1 MWIFSIVANVI
12 GWAIFTFSDFLE
24 ETGNESSFMGFVFW
38 GVPAAVG
45 LAYIIRNLMVRKE
58 GPDSVKECLKNA
70 GKWLLVSGVIGVGIN
85 VAVIFDRWFVKQAT
99 GGWENFL
106 NGIEYALFALFLT
119 GGVLVVIILWNIL
132 RWLYGFIRKCFV

>member
-1 MWIFSIVANVI
+1 MWIFSIMANVI
-12 GWAIFTFSDFLE
+12 GWAIFTFSDYLE
-24 ETGNESSFMGFVFW
+24 ENGNGDSFMWIVLW
-38 GVPAAVG
+38 GVPVAVG

-58 GPDSVKECLKNA
+58 GPDSIKECLKNA

-85 VAVIFDRWFVKQAT
+85 VAVINEWWFIKQAI

-106 NGIEYALFALFLT
+106 NGIEYALFALFFT
-119 GGVLVVIILWNIL
+119 GGVLGVIILWNIL